1 MGCGAVQVSL
11 VTASGWATGALCA
24 ALFAL
29 FPFLVHGCIF
39 YTFSQVPPAQPQP
52 RPAANIQWP

>member
-1 MGCGAVQVSL
+1 MSL